1 MRLWPAN
8 QLDGVGYL
16 VITDYLNYIFT
27 SLLERVIRKMWNFI
41 QYLSSVFGRG
51 VNEIFALLRC
61 YAAYVDSYLRKIRD
75 NILLQ
80 SAKVNQSQEGAQTIR
95 HITSYLSVPGIILG
109 LARPLKLGPT
119 GCPETSVNNYQ
130 SRCVTSQKSVDLKLF
145 VIKLLF

>member
-1 MRLWPAN
+1 M
-8 QLDGVGYL
+8 
-16 VITDYLNYIFT
+16 
-27 SLLERVIRKMWNFI
+27 

-80 SAKVNQSQEGAQTIR
+80 SAKVNQSQEGSQTIR

-145 VIKLLF
+145 VLKLLF